1 MKQKELDKKLERL
14 GFLLKDQRENMF
26 ISIKKV
32 SKETGLNRN
41 TIRSLEKGKGQIASF
56 EIYTDYLGMELLVL
70 KSENILS
77 NIKKEG

>member
-41 TIRSLEKGKGQIASF
+41 TITSLEKGKGQIASF